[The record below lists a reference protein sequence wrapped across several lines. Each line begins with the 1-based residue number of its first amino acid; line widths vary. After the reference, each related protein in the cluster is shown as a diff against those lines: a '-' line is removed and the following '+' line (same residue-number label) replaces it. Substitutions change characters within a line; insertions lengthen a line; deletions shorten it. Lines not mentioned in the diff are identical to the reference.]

1 MALGFAKSPIGP
13 CPCGSGFTLDQCCAP
28 LHTGRRKAVTAEQL
42 MRSRYSAYVLAQ
54 VDYLISTH
62 PDGAGTRA
70 ERRRDLRESCRQT
83 RWHGLTVLDARA
95 GCPGDL
101 EGTVCFEAVFSAG
114 GERHVLRENSLFRRR
129 HGEASGDWLYI
140 APLD

>member
-1 MALGFAKSPIGP
+1 MALGFAKSPTRP

-42 MRSRYSAYVLAQ
+42 MRSRYSAYVLAE
-54 VDYLISTH
+54 VDYLIATH
-62 PDGAGTRA
+62 PDAAGTLA
-70 ERRRDLRESCRQT
+70 ARRRELRDSCRRT
-83 RWHGLTVLDARA
+83 RWHGLTVLAAKA
-95 GCPGDL
+95 GRLDDL
-101 EGTVCFEAVFSAG
+101 EGSVCFEAVFSAG

-129 HGEASGDWLYI
+129 DGEASGDWLYI